1 MLQPSLFAPQTLTVS
16 DLTRYLRALLESDP
30 VLQDLWVMGEV
41 SNLSRPGSGHI
52 YFTLKDDRSALRCVI

>member
-30 VLQDLWVMGEV
+30 VLQDVWVMG
-41 SNLSRPGSGHI
+41 
-52 YFTLKDDRSALRCVI
+52 